1 MKFAAKTV
9 KQNYTTMCTK
19 QFQEAV
25 TLVKMS
31 LYAPTNAETPQM
43 CQRVNAACEAIGL
56 TQRQVGE
63 VVLREETHRL
73 EYHNSLYFLMA
84 GGRL

>member
-1 MKFAAKTV
+1 
-9 KQNYTTMCTK
+9 MCIK
-19 QFQEAV
+19 RFQEAV

-31 LYAPTNAETPQM
+31 LYAPTNSETPQM

-56 TQRQVGE
+56 TQAQVGE
-63 VVLREETHRL
+63 VVIREEMHRL
-73 EYHNSLYFLMA
+73 EYRNSLYFLMA